1 MSPTFSYIAKSKD
14 GQEKS
19 GVIEAASKSELAR
32 NLRQEGYFLISA
44 TLAGTEKTKIRQW
57 KRFFMFW
64 RRISLVEKM
73 NFARHLSTMIKA
85 GLPLNRSLQ
94 ILAKQTKNSQFA
106 KIITEIEESVRK
118 GQSFSD
124 SLAKYP
130 RVFSEFFI
138 NMIKVGETSGN
149 LEEVLRILA
158 SQMAKD
164 HELRSRI
171 KGAMIYPAVIICAM
185 IGIGILMMIIVVPKL
200 SSVFEELKIDLP
212 WTTKLVIFIG
222 KFLSSYFIFGL
233 IALLLLI
240 ILIRQLVRTKIGRK
254 IIDFISLNLPI
265 LGRLTRQINSA
276 YFARNFSSLIEA
288 GVPIVNSL
296 QIVAK
301 TITNSFFRQSLL
313 ISAEGVQKGEALSK
327 ILGNFSQLYPIMVI
341 QMIEVGETTGT
352 LSNILKNLANFYEEE
367 VTNATKNLSSIIEPV
382 LMIIIGAAVGFFAIS
397 MIQPMYSMMGGM

>member
-1 MSPTFSYIAKSKD
+1 MPTFSYTAKSKD

-19 GVIEAASKSELAR
+19 GLIEAASKSELAR
-32 NLRQEGYFLISA
+32 NLRQEGYFLTSV
-44 TLAGTEKTKIRQW
+44 TLAETEGAKVRQW
-57 KRFFMFW
+57 KRFSMFW
-64 RRISLVEKM
+64 SRISLVEKM
-73 NFARHLSTMIKA
+73 NFARHLSTMVKA

-106 KIITEIEESVRK
+106 RVITEIEENVRK

-124 SLAKYP
+124 SLGKYP
-130 RVFSEFFI
+130 RVFSELFI
-138 NMIKVGETSGN
+138 NMVKVGETSGN
-149 LEEVLRILA
+149 LEEVLKILG

-171 KGAMIYPAVIICAM
+171 KGAMIYPAVIVCAM
-185 IGIGILMMIIVVPKL
+185 VGIGILMMIMVVPKL
-200 SSVFEELKIDLP
+200 SAVFEELKIDLP
-212 WTTKLVIFIG
+212 WTTKLVIFTG
-222 KFLSSYFIFGL
+222 QFLSSYFISVL
-233 IALLLLI
+233 IGFLIMI
-240 ILIRQLVRTKIGRK
+240 ILIRQLIKTKIGRK

-288 GVPIVNSL
+288 GVPIVNAL

-301 TITNSFFRQSLL
+301 TITNSFFRQSLF
-313 ISAEGVQKGEALSK
+313 ISAERVQKGEALSK
-327 ILGNFSQLYPIMVI
+327 ILENFSQLYPIMVI

-352 LSNILKNLANFYEEE
+352 LSNILENLAGFYEEE
-367 VTNATKNLSSIIEPV
+367 VSNATKNLSSIIEPI

-397 MIQPMYSMMGGM
+397 MIQPLYSMMSGL